1 MSCPSASTVPDD
13 GVTMPQTTLMSV
25 VEDTVAVFMSLSAVL
40 APFLVIFFLIMI
52 VVLFFWAR
60 RRRKRRK
67 AAKLAAARGY

>member
-1 MSCPSASTVPDD
+1 MKA
-13 GVTMPQTTLMSV
+13 GVRAGVNSMTLGFGAPVMSV
-25 VEDTVAVFMSLSAVL
+25 AEDTVSVSMSLAAIL